1 MTVRLFSYGTLQQSD
16 LQKTLFGRE
25 LPGHPD
31 RLPGYRLATLP
42 ITDPDVIAA
51 SGLAEHPIARW
62 TGDPSDHIDGT
73 VLQLTDAELVAADAY
88 EVDDYSRSLV
98 NLASGVSAWV
108 YAASHAR

>member
-31 RLPGYRLATLP
+31 RLPGYHLATLP

-51 SGLAEHPIARW
+51 SGTAEHPI
-62 TGDPSDHIDGT
+62 DHIDGT

-98 NLASGVSAWV
+98 TLASGVSAWV
-108 YAASHAR
+108 YAASHAP